1 MSNRLT
7 RAAGPV
13 GRALTGGKPWPPST
27 RIWTFSAILA
37 GLAFL
42 IYRNQ
47 LAGLST
53 PPVHLSLPWPLL
65 TVAFATAE
73 LKVVQVHFRRETH
86 SFSLSEFPAV
96 IGFFFLS
103 PFDYVLA
110 LLVGSSVAF
119 LIGGQQRIEKFIFN
133 LANFA
138 LVAVVELTVLYTI
151 SDVNGQP
158 HLVDWLAAFAA
169 TLSATILSALTI
181 ATVITIS
188 GGAPQF
194 EKLPEM
200 IQFGSMV
207 AFANTSL
214 ALLAVSVMWI
224 DPVLLWL
231 LVLPLAIVFLAY
243 QAYVS
248 EREKHERLELLYQ
261 SSRILQHSPELD
273 STLVALL
280 GHARTMFR
288 AELAE
293 VILYPRGNEI
303 EALRTTSRH
312 EGTPEVMVPT
322 ADPQTDPLHARI
334 RDATAPFF
342 LPTTLGAS
350 DDRSDMV
357 SPLRGESDL
366 IGSLRISN
374 RLTTGTTFSEDDL
387 RLLETLANQAAVAL
401 ENGHLEQ
408 SLAELSRLKEEL
420 RFQAYHD
427 PLTGLANR
435 TLFLDRV
442 EARIEDAAAD
452 GMPVVLFLDLDDFKI
467 VNDTMGHAAGDR
479 LLVGVAERLREV
491 LRPTDV
497 AARLGGD
504 EFAVLLEDGPEVGHA
519 VTVADRIVDVLRS
532 PFPIEGQEIV
542 VGGSIGVA
550 AGRAG
555 STDAAELL
563 RNADVAMYTAK
574 GAGKNRV
581 SVFEPTMHA
590 EIVARH
596 ALSAEL
602 SRSLGRG
609 ELVVFFQPIVALQ
622 TSRVA
627 GFEALVRW
635 RHPSRGLISPAEF
648 IPLAEETGVIRAL
661 GRYVLEEAC
670 TQAAR
675 WAEWHPGAE
684 RLTVAVNL
692 SAQQLQ
698 EPSFIEDL
706 QAIVGKSGI
715 DPGQVLLEMT
725 ETVMFHETSTTLTR
739 LAAIRE
745 LGVRIA
751 IDDFGTGYS
760 SLGYLRRFR
769 VDVLKIA
776 REFVGPA
783 DRSEDWAF
791 AAAIVALGRTLDLTI
806 VAEGI
811 ETSGQLE
818 RLRALGCELGQGYLF
833 ARPADADATLK
844 FLKDGGSRRPI
855 AVTGAPDGSPDVDG
869 DSDEPALRL
878 GQASA

>member
-1 MSNRLT
+1 M
-7 RAAGPV
+7 
-13 GRALTGGKPWPPST
+13 
-27 RIWTFSAILA
+27 AI
-37 GLAFL
+37 
-42 IYRNQ
+42 
-47 LAGLST
+47 
-53 PPVHLSLPWPLL
+53 
-65 TVAFATAE
+65 AFATAE
-73 LKVVQVHFRRETH
+73 LRVVQVHFRRETH

-110 LLVGSSVAF
+110 VLVGSSAAF
-119 LIGGQQRIEKFIFN
+119 LIGGRQRIEKLVFN

-138 LVAVVELTVLYTI
+138 LVAVVELSVIYAVTDMT
-151 SDVNGQP
+151 GAP
-158 HLVDWLAAFAA
+158 HLLDWLAAFAA
-169 TLSATILSALTI
+169 TLAATVLSALTI

-200 IQFGSMV
+200 IRFGSIV
-207 AFANTSL
+207 ALANTSL
-214 ALLAVSVMWI
+214 ALLAVSI
-224 DPVLLWL
+224 LRTDPSLLWL
-231 LVLPLAIVFLAY
+231 LVLPLVMVFLAY

-280 GHARTMFR
+280 GHAREMFR
-288 AELAE
+288 AEVAE
-293 VILYPRGNEI
+293 VILYPRSDGMG
-303 EALRTTSRH
+303 ALRTTSRH
-312 EGTPEVMVPT
+312 DGAPEVMVPV
-322 ADPQTDPLHARI
+322 ADPGA
-334 RDATAPFF
+334 DAFRALIATAAAPFF
-342 LPTTLGAS
+342 LPTSLGAA

-366 IGSLRISN
+366 IGSMRISR
-374 RLTTGTTFSEDDL
+374 RLTAGTTFSDDDL

-435 TLFLDRV
+435 TLFLERV
-442 EARIEDAAAD
+442 EGHLRGTSVGDL
-452 GMPVVLFLDLDDFKI
+452 PVGLFLDLDDFKI
-467 VNDTMGHAAGDR
+467 VNDSMGHAAGDR
-479 LLVGVAERLREV
+479 LLIGVAERLREV

-504 EFAVLLEDGPEVGHA
+504 EFAVLLEDGPELDHA
-519 VTVADRIVDVLRS
+519 VKVADRIIEVLRT
-532 PFPIEGQEIV
+532 PFPIEGLDIV
-542 VGGSIGVA
+542 VGASIGIAV
-550 AGRAG
+550 GRAG
-555 STDAAELL
+555 STDGTELL

-590 EIVARH
+590 AIVARH

-609 ELVVFFQPIVALQ
+609 ELVVHFQPIVALQ
-622 TSRVA
+622 TSRVT
-627 GFEALVRW
+627 GFEALLRW
-635 RHPSRGLISPAEF
+635 RHPTRGLIAPAEF

-675 WAEWHPGAE
+675 WQRWHGGPEG
-684 RLTVAVNL
+684 LTVAVNL

-698 EPSFIEDL
+698 EVTFIEDL
-706 QAIVGKSGI
+706 QTILADTGL
-715 DPGQVLLEMT
+715 DPTQLLLEMT
-725 ETVMFHETSTTLTR
+725 ETIMFHDTAMTLTR
-739 LAAIRE
+739 LEDIRK

-783 DRSEDWAF
+783 DRSEEWAF
-791 AAAIVALGRTLDLTI
+791 AAAIVALGRTLGLTI

-811 ETSGQLE
+811 ETAGQLE

-833 ARPADADATLK
+833 ARPATPEATLR
-844 FLKDGGSRRPI
+844 FLEEGGSRRRI
-855 AVTGAPDGSPDVDG
+855 VVRDDADAVADGS
-869 DSDEPALRL
+869 DEGAYRLRPA
-878 GQASA
+878 ST